1 MRCCPLIKTS
11 TGIIRRG
18 VAQVAS
24 ICIYA
29 AITNRRYYHS
39 YYDDHELAVFFFL
52 FLLPLSLSCLS
63 AQLFKTLY
71 SAREVSFVV
80 VVLRIPNLIV
90 LRCSPVGGILA
101 YPVVSYLSFFFCVC
115 VFVCVC
121 VILLQHTWNLP
132 GADLKSDTWKQEKKN
147 FSIQCI
153 NLPALLAS
161 SFLLFL
167 LSVGC
172 CGVCSHSGRKH
183 GREGEASSL
192 PALQPRSPGGGRYG
206 HRACFSCLRICR
218 VKTCTHIC
226 MCIYIYHRSS
236 SLRCVAFPHSSSVCM
251 ALPSVFCAPSSVF
264 FFYF

>member
-39 YYDDHELAVFFFL
+39 YYDDHELAVFFSLPPPPFPFLSFSTTVQDALFCQRSVFCGCRPPHPQPNCSSMLTCRWHPRLPRRFVFIL
-52 FLLPLSLSCLS
+52 FL
-63 AQLFKTLY
+63 
-71 SAREVSFVV
+71 
-80 VVLRIPNLIV
+80 
-90 LRCSPVGGILA
+90 
-101 YPVVSYLSFFFCVC
+101 CVC

-147 FSIQCI
+147 FSTQCI